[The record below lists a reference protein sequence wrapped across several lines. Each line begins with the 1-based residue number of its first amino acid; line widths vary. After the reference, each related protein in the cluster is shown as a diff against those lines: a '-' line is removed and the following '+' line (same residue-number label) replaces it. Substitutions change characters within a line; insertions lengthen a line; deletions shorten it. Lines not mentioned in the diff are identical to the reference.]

1 MLKIFHAISQL
12 NMVQLRDV
20 YTQSIADAGKHRFPS
35 STEQIQFLRATED
48 FYDYVDFFL
57 EDERSFYAVWLADGV
72 YTAALRIEPY
82 RDGYLL
88 SGLETA
94 PGARGKGYATSLVRA
109 VQEHLRQ
116 FGSYKLYSHVEK
128 NNKLSLAVHHKCGF
142 QRISEHAAYID
153 GSVSNNACTL
163 CYEA

>member
-1 MLKIFHAISQL
+1 MLKIYHSIRQL

-20 YTQSIADAGKHRFPS
+20 YAQSILSAEKQRFPS
-35 STEQIQFLRATED
+35 ATEAKQMQRSIED

-57 EDERSFYAVWLADGV
+57 EDRYSFYAVWLVNDV
-72 YTAALRIEPY
+72 YTAALRVERY

-94 PGARGKGYATSLVRA
+94 PGARGKGYATSIVRA

-116 FGSYKLYSHVEK
+116 FASYKLYSHVEK
-128 NNKLSLAVHHKCGF
+128 NNKPSLAVHHKCGF